1 MLNTLMDKV
10 KGKGCNDY
18 MFTEINPEEKYK
30 EQAGSGD
37 KDKPRQSTGPN
48 DILKF

>member
-1 MLNTLMDKV
+1 MVDKE
-10 KGKGCNDY
+10 KYKGCNDY
-18 MFTEINPEEKYK
+18 MFSEINPEEKYK
-30 EQAGSGD
+30 EQAAGGD